1 MNELPVEA
9 IAYLT
14 FLQDIQEI
22 AAPAARDSALGWGVA
37 IAALGGCVLI
47 ARAWAVYSV
56 VSAFLLFHGLS
67 VTLDRFQTT
76 LGT

>member
-22 AAPAARDSALGWGVA
+22 ATPAARDSALDWVVG

-47 ARAWAVYSV
+47 ARAGAVYSV
-56 VSAFLLFHGLS
+56 VSAFLFFHGLS
-67 VTLDRFQTT
+67 VALDRFQTT
-76 LGT
+76 FGT